1 MAAAIANYNI
11 KLNELTADLA
21 VEGFQSAEVD
31 AIMKAVRDDK
41 TWNAIERN
49 ANLQG
54 LCGIPTAKKADV
66 TDINVIEMAKF
77 SVDKYNEEAG
87 TKLVFMKV
95 IACASWN
102 LGVVTVYALLIQT
115 QDSKGTYIDKA
126 VAVDVTI
133 IGKKLLWYKH

>member
-1 MAAAIANYNI
+1 MI
-11 KLNELTADLA
+11 LWGL
-21 VEGFQSAEVD
+21 Q
-31 AIMKAVRDDK
+31 
-41 TWNAIERN
+41 N